1 MSQAWCTIESDP
13 GVFTELI
20 QRIGV
25 KGVQVE
31 EIYDLSEETLDR
43 LQPVHGLIF
52 LFKWVKDD
60 ASDRNLLSGG
70 APGVFFAKQVVQNA
84 CATQAIISVLMNAE
98 GVKLGP
104 ELSRIKEFA
113 SALNPEMIGQVIG
126 QDKVLRTVHNSFSRP
141 EPFMVEP
148 DEKATE
154 DDDAFHFIG
163 YVPVGNKLYELDG
176 LQPGPIEI
184 GEVKEGKWLQVAKPA
199 IEKRI
204 QKYSQKEIRF
214 NLLAIVKNRQEVYT
228 AKIKKLQ
235 DSIGKGEGDEA
246 KQKAEIADLE
256 GKISQEKDKFQK
268 WMEENVRRKHNFVP
282 FIFNLLKEL
291 SQKGKLNEVVKEA
304 QKQAELRMEAAAKAK
319 AKSAGKDK

>member
-31 EIYDLSEETLDR
+31 EIYDLSDETLNA

-84 CATQAIISVLMNAE
+84 CATQAIISVLMNASN
-98 GVKLGP
+98 VDLGP

-113 SALNPEMIGQVIG
+113 SALGPEMIGQVIG
-126 QDKVLRTVHNSFSRP
+126 QDRVLRTVHNSFSRP
-141 EPFMVEP
+141 EPFMVES
-148 DEKATE
+148 DEKGTE

-184 GEVKEGKWLQVAKPA
+184 GDVKDGKWLEVAKPA

-214 NLLAIVKNRQEVYT
+214 NLLAIVKNRQEVFSEE
-228 AKIKKLQ
+228 IKKLQ
-235 DSIGKGEGDEA
+235 ASLSKGEGDEA
-246 KQKAEIADLE
+246 KIKAGIEDYE
-256 GKISQEKDKFQK
+256 GKINQEKQKFKK
-268 WMEENVRRKHNFVP
+268 WEEENVRRKHNFVP
-282 FIFNLLKEL
+282 FVFNLLKEL
-291 SQKGKLNEVVKEA
+291 AQNGKLDKVVEVA
-304 QKQAELRMEAAAKAK
+304 QKKAEARMEAAANK
-319 AKSAGKDK
+319 AKSGGKK

>member
-31 EIYDLSEETLDR
+31 EIYDLSEETLDS
-43 LQPVHGLIF
+43 LKPVHGLIF

-60 ASDRNLLSGG
+60 ASDRKLIREG

-84 CATQAIISVLMNAE
+84 CATQAIISVLMNAH
-98 GVKLGP
+98 GVELGP
-104 ELSRIKEFA
+104 ELTRIKEFA
-113 SALNPEMIGQVIG
+113 IALNSPDVRTFRQTLSILDCIIDTCGFKCRMIGQVIG

-148 DEKATE
+148 DEKGAE
-154 DDDAFHFIG
+154 DDDAFHFIEFRHQDAVTMSEMVLG
-163 YVPVGNKLYELDG
+163 YVPIGSKLYELDG

-184 GEVKEGKWLQVAKPA
+184 GDVKDGEWLKVAKPA

-204 QKYSQKEIRF
+204 QK
-214 NLLAIVKNRQEVYT
+214 
-228 AKIKKLQ
+228 
-235 DSIGKGEGDEA
+235 
-246 KQKAEIADLE
+246 
-256 GKISQEKDKFQK
+256 
-268 WMEENVRRKHNFVP
+268 
-282 FIFNLLKEL
+282 
-291 SQKGKLNEVVKEA
+291 
-304 QKQAELRMEAAAKAK
+304 
-319 AKSAGKDK
+319 